1 MKSILKKSLLL
12 LATILML
19 AGYSAKSQL
28 LTDLTFSVSQGSWQ
42 QSTGWTVLAYVVDD
56 GSYYVSLPFQFKF
69 DNYYNTYVYMSSNGH
84 ISFYPYYGYYN
95 LTNFYLTY
103 TYASVQV
110 MKRDLYV
117 YNGMGY
123 EVQGVAPNRVMIFQ
137 WLGVDF
143 YYGYG
148 ANMNFQVKLY
158 ETSNRID
165 IVFGPM
171 NYGNFPFQDYYFYA
185 PHLGFTGTV
194 NTRYINIEPGPTFVA
209 HFSNRNPEPRYT
221 SSYIVSS
228 QIASYCTQ
236 GLTISLTAF
245 PSLVDVWPQNGT
257 ILRRGNIY
265 DGTGGTMKPGMY
277 FSRIT
282 GQADVYGRY
291 QISGP
296 LPADP
301 RRNPQYKVIYTGTK
315 VGNPTDELVYFSPQP
330 VGQPAFAPIPAAKGI
345 AAGSNGAL
353 DLLTNRSQI
362 PGGEYMVEARMEL
375 PSFNYVQPI
384 DPVTFVIANDY
395 DLAIT
400 SLISPRSKNDRKYP
414 LSVSIPLQARILNI
428 GIATIDSFVA
438 SVTVRKVGGDIE
450 LVDTVRWPSVPNT
463 PGLTT
468 GQGVQ
473 INFKLFRP
481 RDVGDYEVVVTATPT
496 YPPYDDETYNNRYP
510 RSGET
515 FVFNVAYD
523 VEAEAKSIIVPEDS
537 VFVGRPFRVRAIFQ
551 NNGVAVISDA
561 PAYAYIVKMTPPYDT
576 VFRTTTIIQDIPTG
590 RNNITTVIFPDN
602 FIPPSAGTYKIC
614 VGVKADGDPIETND
628 EYCKLF
634 QVVHA
639 MAGTYTIGTTYLGNP
654 RNYPTI
660 QDALNDLYKRGV
672 TGPVVFELTDAFYEV
687 GNINAPLPAI
697 DLTSKIIGVSPENT
711 ITFKPSI
718 MRSLS
723 RGAVTIKLNSGAGIG
738 VLIGQNASPSN
749 SYAPVL
755 EVVPS
760 IIRKYANSDGY
771 FIFDGGKQKSL
782 RFALNTNNTFRAVFY
797 LANGASNITIQ
808 NCIIENY
815 DNNNISKAISLP
827 LGLYNTALSMFQ
839 FQDDKR
845 SATETY
851 SAGIVLRSKTPT
863 DKDDPTAN
871 TFNLD
876 TIPNT
881 NNIIKG
887 NEINGFGYG
896 IVSLGIGPLFNAG
909 KAVYQR
915 YYNKNNLYAENKI
928 YDVARAGIFLGNE
941 EGSIVRN
948 NRIYNVNAPSGW
960 DAAGILV
967 GGQRRSGFNGYN
979 NIGLQIIGN
988 EISGVNSA
996 VAVWGIKVEQARN
1009 AYPFIN
1015 PPQVFFP
1022 DVNENVKIANN
1033 VVWGLT
1039 TSAQTAHRAGIYLLT
1054 ERGAYLE
1061 VPYVTGYY
1069 TRNDEIVNNTVVIQN
1084 ISSITNGYVA
1094 GIGIQSAKNTVVKN
1108 NAIALMDMNVD
1119 PNNQVYACIFY
1130 EGMMPSEMGL
1140 TSDRNAFWY
1149 ANGSGGT
1156 VVRFVE
1162 TDKNDNIL
1170 DNGGNRNDFATLEQ
1184 WQNWTGM
1191 DGNSVFGNFT
1201 NDFVYLGYE
1210 PNQRLR
1216 IATNPT
1222 PLGSI
1227 LNNRGER
1234 IDWVTHDIDGNIR
1247 GAAGQR
1253 YDIGAVEFEG
1263 RLYLSDLEMIK
1274 ITYPA
1279 KYQSSTGMFND
1290 AQYVMD
1296 NTPTNVKALVRNSG
1310 NLQQSAVNVTVNIY
1324 REMADGSFNVVP
1336 EVTATKQVTLASGES
1351 VEVDFGLNDGQAPD
1365 FKPKTYG
1372 ELANEGYYV
1381 PDQFLT
1387 MQANV
1392 TPRYKI
1398 VVSLSGDQQNANN
1411 TVSKVVRYYI
1421 PQSKTRALLSVENS
1435 MVQLD
1440 ANSTADEIA
1449 GRLNYDS
1456 LVAAFRKLGW
1466 MIDITEGIFD
1476 FDIFDRKGWEP
1487 KAVDYRLFNSI
1498 LWSDGDDKAL
1508 TRQEKI
1514 DLRRFLTSGT
1524 VESKKNLVISSQEIV
1539 RANAADAE
1547 FLRGL
1552 LRAKNVAPGNP
1563 KGANVSNDGNDVI
1576 GLAVGRKLAM
1586 KIKRTGYSGD
1596 VEPYCGLMAVE
1607 STGEGQALAGG
1618 YYREHQGS
1626 TTDSIAGIATTT
1638 LTRNVVLFG
1647 VDWRHWGRI
1656 DMIIRGILDY
1666 VNANGG
1672 FIIPVELS
1680 EFDAKAVG
1688 NAVYVRWATESEYNT
1703 SKFEVERA
1711 EMRGAV
1717 KSEFEKV
1724 GEEKAAGTSTSRRE
1738 YGPVVDRG
1746 VEFGKEYMYRLK
1758 VVDIDGAT
1766 SYSREVMVKMEG
1778 EANWVGEVMP
1788 NPGVN
1793 EISFEL
1799 SAVEGARVEA
1809 KLIDLAGRELKR
1821 VYTGVGNGNVV
1832 KVVAGVSELPSGVYT
1847 LVVKIGNETITRS
1860 VNIVK

>member
-1 MKSILKKSLLL
+1 MKSSFKLSALLGSLLVAFF
-12 LATILML
+12 LAFTPSRL
-19 AGYSAKSQL
+19 ASQPSGYCNVYPP
-28 LTDLTFSVSQGSWQ
+28 DIPG
-42 QSTGWTVLAYVVDD
+42 
-56 GSYYVSLPFQFKF
+56 
-69 DNYYNTYVYMSSNGH
+69 NYSYVYYYCYG
-84 ISFYPYYGYYN
+84 PLYYGYIVNVKIQDAATGAWVLDWTTGADNCFTFTGQEAKLKLGKSYRLYFSFYMPYSWYCQYITQYSYYLYCYGLAWLDWN
-95 LTNFYLTY
+95 MNARFNDPNEFLGVQTLQLSNWNSSTCTGTYGPFNITVPNTQQVGKTRLRVAHNMWGHYGSPGSTGCYLYYLWDYPPYYFYYYAYGEAEDYVIDFQPDIEATFPSDGDILRANETYDGSDANHPRPMVRMGSPQPSGAILRYRITGPKPSTNVVYEGLDPATGSIDINMSGYRQYDIQRARGTFATANAGFRANRGGEYRLSVTVGGTAPPAEANPTFTVAWDNDLSITDVVSPRTNQAPRFMKYLRGQTIRVIGTFQNTGLNNITEFYAT
-103 TYASVQV
+103 ARIVDPSGVE
-110 MKRDLYV
+110 V
-117 YNGMGY
+117 YNRQVHFDAINDPRYSPLQPGQKIDMEFPTFQTNTIGVFKLYLECDLESAVDQEAYNNYLPRSDGDDYTFEIAY
-123 EVQGVAPNRVMIFQ
+123 E
-137 WLGVDF
+137 
-143 YYGYG
+143 
-148 ANMNFQVKLY
+148 FQVKA
-158 ETSNRID
+158 NRVVKPALNEQLIGNRPYIPSGEFKNMGVSVASDFPARLIIYKLPDTLNSVYQSTVTIQD
-165 IVFGPM
+165 I
-171 NYGNFPFQDYYFYA
+171 QS
-185 PHLGFTGTV
+185 GTY
-194 NTRYINIEPGPTFVA
+194 NTRVVDFDVFIPRETGQYMAKLICA
-209 HFSNRNPEPRYT
+209 HPEDPVRSDDT
-221 SSYIVSS
+221 VRS
-228 QIASYCTQ
+228 
-236 GLTISLTAF
+236 
-245 PSLVDVWPQNGT
+245 
-257 ILRRGNIY
+257 
-265 DGTGGTMKPGMY
+265 Y
-277 FSRIT
+277 FSVL
-282 GQADVYGRY
+282 GG
-291 QISGP
+291 
-296 LPADP
+296 LL
-301 RRNPQYKVIYTGTK
+301 GTYR
-315 VGNPTDELVYFSPQP
+315 VG
-330 VGQPAFAPIPAAKGI
+330 VGQDFP
-345 AAGSNGAL
+345 
-353 DLLTNRSQI
+353 
-362 PGGEYMVEARMEL
+362 
-375 PSFNYVQPI
+375 
-384 DPVTFVIANDY
+384 
-395 DLAIT
+395 
-400 SLISPRSKNDRKYP
+400 
-414 LSVSIPLQARILNI
+414 
-428 GIATIDSFVA
+428 TIDS
-438 SVTVRKVGGDIE
+438 
-450 LVDTVRWPSVPNT
+450 
-463 PGLTT
+463 
-468 GQGVQ
+468 
-473 INFKLFRP
+473 
-481 RDVGDYEVVVTATPT
+481 
-496 YPPYDDETYNNRYP
+496 
-510 RSGET
+510 
-515 FVFNVAYD
+515 
-523 VEAEAKSIIVPEDS
+523 
-537 VFVGRPFRVRAIFQ
+537 
-551 NNGVAVISDA
+551 
-561 PAYAYIVKMTPPYDT
+561 
-576 VFRTTTIIQDIPTG
+576 
-590 RNNITTVIFPDN
+590 
-602 FIPPSAGTYKIC
+602 
-614 VGVKADGDPIETND
+614 
-628 EYCKLF
+628 
-634 QVVHA
+634 A
-639 MAGTYTIGTTYLGNP
+639 MN
-654 RNYPTI
+654 
-660 QDALNDLYKRGV
+660 ALYMRGV
-672 TGPVVFELTDAFYEV
+672 SGNVVFELTDSYYQVRARTDVEPTAPAWDFRGWILNLGY
-687 GNINAPLPAI
+687 NA
-697 DLTSKIIGVSPENT
+697 DLNT
-711 ITFKPSI
+711 TYTVTWKPSTQK
-718 MRSLS
+718 SLTKGS
-723 RGAVTIKLNSGAGIG
+723 ITIELIAPTGKGIAF
-738 VLIGQNASPSN
+738 GQTTKPSN
-749 SYAPVL
+749 TYSVYYEYRAKG
-755 EVVPS
+755 S
-760 IIRKYANSDGY
+760 ISRKYVNTPGY
-771 FIFDGGKQKSL
+771 IVFDGGPQKSIKL
-782 RFALNTNNTFRAVFY
+782 RLVSYSRGGGQAVY
-797 LANGASNITIQ
+797 MGPGSHHITIK
-808 NCIIENY
+808 NLIIENA
-815 DNNNISKAISLP
+815 NSSLADKTWLP
-827 LGLYNTALSMFQ
+827 MTAYSPVYGFTYTPDTLLQGTTVLG
-839 FQDDKR
+839 
-845 SATETY
+845 Y
-851 SAGIVLRSKTPT
+851 SAGVTIRSYLPYDQLEREQATIMG
-863 DKDDPTAN
+863 
-871 TFNLD
+871 LD
-876 TIPNT
+876 TIPAS
-881 NNIIKG
+881 NNLVEG
-887 NEINGFGYG
+887 NEIYGFGYG
-896 IVSLGIGPLFNAG
+896 VISIGYGQLWRETNYI
-909 KAVYQR
+909 K
-915 YYNKNNLYAENKI
+915 YYNNNNTFANNTI
-928 YDVARAGIFLGNE
+928 YNVKRAGIFLGYEQNSQIF
-941 EGSIVRN
+941 GN
-948 NRIYNVNAPSGW
+948 KIYNVNGGTI
-960 DAAGILV
+960 DAYGILL
-967 GGQRRSGFNGYN
+967 GGQGSSSYKGYN
-979 NIGLQIIGN
+979 NIGITINRN
-988 EISGVNSA
+988 EISGVTSNVGA
-996 VAVWGIKVEQARN
+996 FGIKVEQEAN
-1009 AYPFIN
+1009 LLPHPYLGN
-1015 PPQVFFP
+1015 VLYP
-1022 DVNENVKIANN
+1022 DVAESTQITNNVIWGVTVGTGNASRAGIHLLTARQANPDPLTSLLTPKLSGYYSRNDKIANN
-1033 VVWGLT
+1033 TIVISPNPGVVST
-1039 TSAQTAHRAGIYLLT
+1039 YPI
-1054 ERGAYLE
+1054 
-1061 VPYVTGYY
+1061 
-1069 TRNDEIVNNTVVIQN
+1069 
-1084 ISSITNGYVA
+1084 A